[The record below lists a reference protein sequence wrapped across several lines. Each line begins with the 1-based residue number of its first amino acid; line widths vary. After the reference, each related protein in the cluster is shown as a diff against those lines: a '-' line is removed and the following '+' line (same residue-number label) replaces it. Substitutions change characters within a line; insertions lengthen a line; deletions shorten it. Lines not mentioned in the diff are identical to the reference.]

1 MRLIIYLAWGHEEL
15 QMVLVIHKELESDPN
30 YKNNFMEL
38 SRCMKLSSYDRNN
51 NQCRQQV

>member
-1 MRLIIYLAWGHEEL
+1 MRLIIYLTWGHEEL
-15 QMVLVIHKELESDPN
+15 QTVLVIHKELESDPN

-38 SRCMKLSSYDRNN
+38 SQHKKLSGYYRNN

>member
-1 MRLIIYLAWGHEEL
+1 MRLIICLAWGHEEL

-38 SRCMKLSSYDRNN
+38 SRCMKLSGYDRNN
-51 NQCRQQV
+51 NQCR